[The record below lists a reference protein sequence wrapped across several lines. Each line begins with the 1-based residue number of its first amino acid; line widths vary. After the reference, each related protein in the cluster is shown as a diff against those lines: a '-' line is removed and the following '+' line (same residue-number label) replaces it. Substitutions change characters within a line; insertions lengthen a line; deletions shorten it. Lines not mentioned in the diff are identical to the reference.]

1 MKLLSCLI
9 AIDGGGTKTETLLLR
24 EDGHILCRH
33 VTSGCNALDIGR
45 QQAGEM
51 LLNAIE
57 QMLPRA
63 PEQVE
68 SIFCGIA
75 GNCHNYGAI
84 AQYLRPRVKA
94 PYLQVYDDTY
104 NVISSV
110 LGHGEGCGLVAG
122 TGSSL
127 LVRTREV
134 CRHIGG
140 WGYLI
145 DTGGSGYVLGR
156 DAIYRALRAVDG
168 RSGATILTELLH
180 RQLGEPVEQAMTQ
193 IYAGG
198 RSFIASLAHVVF
210 EGREA
215 GDDAATAIFDQGAER
230 LAELVSAAE
239 RYFPGEYSVVLG
251 GGLFA
256 AYPEYVEAVRR
267 RCPGQA
273 RLLTTDMPVV
283 YGAAVEAL
291 EATGKTPGREFHDHF
306 LEDYR

>member
-1 MKLLSCLI
+1 
-9 AIDGGGTKTETLLLR
+9 
-24 EDGHILCRH
+24 
-33 VTSGCNALDIGR
+33 
-45 QQAGEM
+45 
-51 LLNAIE
+51 
-57 QMLPRA
+57 
-63 PEQVE
+63 
-68 SIFCGIA
+68 
-75 GNCHNYGAI
+75 
-84 AQYLRPRVKA
+84 
-94 PYLQVYDDTY
+94 
-104 NVISSV
+104 
-110 LGHGEGCGLVAG
+110 
-122 TGSSL
+122 
-127 LVRTREV
+127 
-134 CRHIGG
+134 
-140 WGYLI
+140 
-145 DTGGSGYVLGR
+145 
-156 DAIYRALRAVDG
+156 
-168 RSGATILTELLH
+168 
-180 RQLGEPVEQAMTQ
+180 MTQ